1 MRKQFSP
8 HTLTCALPSSLPMM
22 LVVTLLAAGCTLA
35 PDYKRPAAPVA
46 ASYPGGEAYASSVVA
61 QAGAV
66 AAVDLGWR
74 DFLGDPQLQKL
85 VELAL
90 LNNRDLRVAVL
101 NVQASRAQYRI
112 ERAALFPTVSGTAGE
127 SRSRTPLLLTSSP
140 TGYAAEYSV
149 GMSAQWEID
158 FFGKVQSLKDQALY
172 QYLATAQARKAAE
185 ILLVSEVANQYL
197 TLRAADEQL
206 KVTGATLQTAQE
218 SYRLAKVQFDT
229 GTGSELDLREAETVI
244 DQAQANYQ
252 AQIRSRAQA
261 ENALVLLVGQPL
273 PADLPAPMA
282 LDDQKILSDIPAGLP
297 SDLLTRRPDI
307 IQAENTLRAANANI
321 GAARAAFFPSITLT
335 ASGGSASP
343 TLGGLFKAGS
353 AAWSFAPNL
362 TLPIFNAGS
371 NEANLDLAHIQK
383 NIAIAQYEKA
393 IQTAFQEVADGLA
406 ARGTY
411 DAQIQALERNTF
423 ATQRTLDLS
432 TLRYKSGVDSYLT
445 VLTAQTG
452 LYSAQQSLITTRLN
466 RLTSLVNLYAY
477 LGGGWVQHTGDQ
489 PREADTP
496 AQYVAPASGVKAGQA
511 G

>member
-1 MRKQFSP
+1 MRKHSFS
-8 HTLTCALPSSLPMM
+8 LALPSALA
-22 LVVTLLAAGCTLA
+22 VALLATGCSLA
-35 PDYKRPAAPVA
+35 PHYDRPAAPVA
-46 ASYPGGEAYASSVVA
+46 GSFPSGAAYSAE
-61 QAGAV
+61 AGAKAGKV
-66 AAVDLGWR
+66 AAADIGWR

-90 LNNRDLRVAVL
+90 QNNRDLRVAVL
-101 NVQASRAQYRI
+101 NVQASRSQYRI
-112 ERAALFPTVSGTAGE
+112 ERAALFPSVKATA
-127 SRSRTPLLLTSSP
+127 SQSDTRMPLDLSSSP
-140 TGYAAEYSV
+140 NGYSNSYNV
-149 GMSAQWEID
+149 GLSAQWEID
-158 FFGKVQSLKDQALY
+158 FFGKLQSLKDQALY

-206 KVTGATLQTAQE
+206 KVTDATMQSAQE

-229 GTGSELDLREAETVI
+229 GTGSELDLRQAETVI

-261 ENALVLLVGQPL
+261 QNALVLLVGEPL
-273 PADLPAPMA
+273 PADLPAPLA

-321 GAARAAFFPSITLT
+321 GAARAAFFPNITLT

-343 TLGGLFKAGS
+343 TLGGLFKAGT
-353 AAWSFAPNL
+353 AAWSFAPDL
-362 TLPIFNAGS
+362 TLPIFTAGS
-371 NEANLDLAHIQK
+371 NLANLDLAHIQK

-411 DAQIQALERNTF
+411 DEQIKALERNTY

-432 TLRYKSGVDSYLT
+432 TLRYKSGVDSYLQ

-452 LYSAQQSLITTRLN
+452 LYSAQQTLITTRLD
-466 RLTSLVNLYAY
+466 RLTSLVNLYSY
-477 LGGGWVQHTGDQ
+477 LGGGWLQHTGDQ
-489 PREADTP
+489 PREADVP
-496 AQYVAPASGVKAGQA
+496 AQYEAPASAVQTGKAG
-511 G
+511 